1 MIQTILKSGLRLNR
15 TLAITCLFFAGLMIV
30 SKSVI
35 AHTPMDW
42 VWMVRFG
49 SFTALSILGLL
60 VNEAALKL
68 LKRYPQSDPLYLDKF
83 GLLAPLFTFGFVWL
97 SFLISGL
104 PAVGLLGLAVV
115 LQTHL
120 YGHSR
125 LAHIGLA
132 ITGVLLFVG
141 HAYHLSQP
149 LFANTLLEPI
159 CLGVPLFVALTQVGQ
174 QMGVVVRS
182 SSSQLNRLQS
192 LAATDGLTGL
202 VNRRQFNH
210 QLQSEIARA
219 KRHALPLSLAL
230 FDIDNFKKLND
241 TYGHPIG
248 DRILKELGKLVTQ
261 NIRECDIS
269 ARYGGEEFALIL
281 PETRQMEAYE
291 LLERLRAL
299 VERTVF
305 CLPDNPLTISISVGV
320 AQMDFNQPTAVSL
333 VEKADAA
340 LYEAKRKGKNQ
351 VVFGTI
357 PTPKITL
364 SRSKSLQ
371 TP

>member
-1 MIQTILKSGLRLNR
+1 
-15 TLAITCLFFAGLMIV
+15 
-30 SKSVI
+30 
-35 AHTPMDW
+35 
-42 VWMVRFG
+42 
-49 SFTALSILGLL
+49 
-60 VNEAALKL
+60 
-68 LKRYPQSDPLYLDKF
+68 
-83 GLLAPLFTFGFVWL
+83 
-97 SFLISGL
+97 
-104 PAVGLLGLAVV
+104 
-115 LQTHL
+115 
-120 YGHSR
+120 
-125 LAHIGLA
+125 
-132 ITGVLLFVG
+132 
-141 HAYHLSQP
+141 
-149 LFANTLLEPI
+149 
-159 CLGVPLFVALTQVGQ
+159 
-174 QMGVVVRS
+174 MGVVVRS

-230 FDIDNFKKLND
+230 FDIDDFKKLND

-248 DRILKELGKLVTQ
+248 DRVLKDLGKLVTQ

-320 AQMDFNQPTAVSL
+320 AQMDFNQATAVSL
-333 VEKADAA
+333 VEKSDAA

-364 SRSKSLQ
+364 TRQSIH
-371 TP
+371 

>member
-1 MIQTILKSGLRLNR
+1 
-15 TLAITCLFFAGLMIV
+15 LFI
-30 SKSVI
+30 
-35 AHTPMDW
+35 
-42 VWMVRFG
+42 
-49 SFTALSILGLL
+49 
-60 VNEAALKL
+60 
-68 LKRYPQSDPLYLDKF
+68 
-83 GLLAPLFTFGFVWL
+83 
-97 SFLISGL
+97 
-104 PAVGLLGLAVV
+104 
-115 LQTHL
+115 
-120 YGHSR
+120 
-125 LAHIGLA
+125 
-132 ITGVLLFVG
+132 
-141 HAYHLSQP
+141 
-149 LFANTLLEPI
+149 
-159 CLGVPLFVALTQVGQ
+159 ALTQVGQ

-230 FDIDNFKKLND
+230 FDIDDFKKLND

-248 DRILKELGKLVTQ
+248 DRVLKDLGKLVTQ

-320 AQMDFNQPTAVSL
+320 AQMDFNQATAVSL
-333 VEKADAA
+333 VEKSDAA

-364 SRSKSLQ
+364 TRQSIH
-371 TP
+371 